1 MMTEAQH
8 PLVTDYL
15 RRLREA
21 TATLPPTV
29 AVELVADIEEHLDSA
44 NLGARSEA
52 DVRQAL
58 DRLGSPEEVAAAAGP
73 ELPPLS
79 SPDALIASSPP
90 AAGTHRLESVALLL
104 LVLAEVL
111 FIVVPLSAPLW
122 VAGVVCLVLAT
133 GWTAREKVAAA
144 AFVATGFPLVGLGVV
159 VSALVVAELGA
170 CSASSTSTGD
180 VIETCTTTTSPLGVI
195 LPALL
200 VAYVVAQVVVI
211 RRLLRSLR

>member
-21 TATLPPTV
+21 TATLPT
-29 AVELVADIEEHLDSA
+29 AAAAELVADIEEHLDAA
-44 NLGARSEA
+44 NLESRSEA

-58 DRLGSPEEVAAAAGP
+58 DRLGSPEELTAAAGSD
-73 ELPPLS
+73 LPPHS
-79 SPDALIASSPP
+79 SPDAPLIAGSTP
-90 AAGTHRLESVALLL
+90 AAGTHRLESAALLL
-104 LVLAEVL
+104 LVLAEVV
-111 FIVVPLSAPLW
+111 FIVVPLSVPLW
-122 VAGVVCLVLAT
+122 IAGVVCLALAT
-133 GWTAREKVAAA
+133 SWTAREKMAAA
-144 AFVATGFPLVGLGVV
+144 AFVATGFPVVGLGL
-159 VSALVVAELGA
+159 VSAGLLAVERG
-170 CSASSTSTGD
+170 CSATATSAGD
-180 VIETCTTTTSPLGVI
+180 GSEICTTTTSPLGVV